1 MAQIMFNPGKFTAP
15 KAKPLP
21 IILLLDTSGSMD
33 LVTNPDEVRRTG
45 RFDVVDG
52 NNIEY
57 VEGGITR
64 MDIMNKAVRKM
75 LNTFARYER
84 EATEFLVSIVAFGAD
99 TRLVLPPTPASDVRF
114 SDLQS
119 AGETPLREALAIA
132 KRLVEDKAQIPGRAY
147 RPLVILVSDGMPDAG
162 WKEAFDDFVN
172 NGRSAK
178 CDRMA
183 LAISAEADRAML
195 GKFIE
200 GTGHKLFEADT
211 ADEITNF
218 FKFVTMSTVQRTL
231 SRNPDIVPK
240 DADIQTP
247 PPPPKPGQPAPDA
260 QDENDDDE
268 GYW

>member
-1 MAQIMFNPGKFTAP
+1 MAQIMFNPEKFTAP

-45 RFDVVDG
+45 RYDVVDG

-64 MDIMNKAVRKM
+64 MDILNKAVRKM
-75 LNTFARYER
+75 LKTFAHYER
-84 EATEFLVSIVAFGAD
+84 EATEFLLSIVTFGAD

-114 SDLQS
+114 TDLQP
-119 AGETPLREALAIA
+119 AGETPLKDALLIA
-132 KRLVEDKAQIPGRAY
+132 KRLVEDRAQIPGRAY
-147 RPLVILVSDGMPDAG
+147 RPLVILVSDGQPDAG
-162 WKEAFDDFVN
+162 WEKAFDDFVN

-183 LAISAEADRAML
+183 LAISDEADRAML
-195 GKFIE
+195 GKFTE
-200 GTGHKLFEADT
+200 GTGHKLFAADT
-211 ADEITNF
+211 ADEITSF

-240 DADIQTP
+240 DADVQAP
-247 PPPPKPGQPAPDA
+247 PPPPKPAQPAPA
-260 QDENDDDE
+260 DEDDDDE